1 MKFSGV
7 MIGSENPVAPGE
19 FYAKVLGD
27 PGFRDGEWCGWTSGA
42 QLMIGPHSEL
52 HGKSSVPQR
61 VIIMVEVDDV
71 KSSFDE
77 LVALGAP
84 VVADPYQP
92 QEGNDFWLATIE
104 DVDGNYVQLATP
116 FT

>member
-1 MKFSGV
+1 
-7 MIGSENPVAPGE
+7 
-19 FYAKVLGD
+19 
-27 PGFRDGEWCGWTSGA
+27 
-42 QLMIGPHSEL
+42 MIGPHSEL
-52 HGKSSVPQR
+52 HGKSSFPQR
-61 VIIMVEVDDV
+61 VMIMVEVDDV

-84 VVADPYQP
+84 VVAEPYQP